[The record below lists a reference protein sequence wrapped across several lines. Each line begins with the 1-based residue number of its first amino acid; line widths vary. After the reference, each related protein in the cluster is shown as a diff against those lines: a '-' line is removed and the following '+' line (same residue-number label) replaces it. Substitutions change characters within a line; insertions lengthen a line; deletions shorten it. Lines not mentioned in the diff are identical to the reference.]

1 MLAALARTL
10 RIQPERRAGGLSLI
24 GLRLAAAGRPPD
36 FTMSDVIG
44 SIQPRPPSTMRLAP
58 ASDTANSRQMPLL
71 RGAEVLSRTRDLRE
85 IFRIAAETAMDFLNG
100 SFCLMFAVRFAP
112 DLTVGLLGCCV
123 SDGTDTYW
131 DDVCDGQSWLPV
143 DPLLADCLHTD
154 YGHAIAHEGDTWRLA
169 FAVGA
174 LGRPAGCS
182 RSTALKP
189 GRRLQALCLFLRCF
203 ENQHQAWE
211 YANLDTLTRLLNR
224 KTFDD
229 DFERLIAAAELAEQA
244 RKPPNAARPA
254 TMAQPC
260 WLGVVDIDHF
270 KKIND
275 NFGHLFGDEVLL
287 RVADLMRQSF
297 RSNDKLFRFGGEE
310 FVVMLRNVAEDHVQN
325 IFTASGWRWSGMI
338 FRRSAGWPARWASP
352 ASTRASPRPTSS
364 AAPTRPSITQAH
376 GRNQVNGFDELIMSG
391 KLRITTPAGQAL
403 IDPISTRSSCTTPMA
418 AGEPR
423 RAPRCVK
430 IGSLRRFA
438 RAAPDSVD

>member
-1 MLAALARTL
+1 
-10 RIQPERRAGGLSLI
+10 
-24 GLRLAAAGRPPD
+24 
-36 FTMSDVIG
+36 MSDVIG
-44 SIQPRPPSTMRLAP
+44 SIQPRPAPSTMRLAP

-85 IFRIAAETAMDFLNG
+85 IFRIAAETAMDFLSG
-100 SFCLMFAVRFAP
+100 SFCLMFAVRFSPP

-123 SDGTDTYW
+123 SDGADTYW

-174 LGRPAGCS
+174 LGEARWVLEIHSP
-182 RSTALKP
+182 LKP
-189 GRRLQALCLFLRCF
+189 RTADCQALTLFLRCF

-244 RKPPNAARPA
+244 RQQSDERRTFSA
-254 TMAQPC
+254 TITQPC
-260 WLGVVDIDHF
+260 WLAVVDIDHF

-275 NFGHLFGDEVLL
+275 NYGHLFGDEVLL
-287 RVADLMRQSF
+287 RIADLMRQSF
-297 RSNDKLFRFGGEE
+297 RSHDKLFRFGGEE
-310 FVVMLRNVAEDHVQN
+310 FVVMLRNVGEDNVQT
-325 IFTASGWRWSGMI
+325 IFDR
-338 FRRSAGWPARWASP
+338 FRKAVEEHDFPRVGQVRCSVGYARIDPRLSP
-352 ASTRASPRPTSS
+352 AELLGRADEALYYSK
-364 AAPTRPSITQAH
+364 QH

-391 KLRITTPAGQAL
+391 KLRITAPAGQAQIQSD
-403 IDPISTRSSCTTPMA
+403 IDEIF
-418 AGEPR
+418 
-423 RAPRCVK
+423 
-430 IGSLRRFA
+430 L
-438 RAAPDSVD
+438 

>member
-1 MLAALARTL
+1 
-10 RIQPERRAGGLSLI
+10 
-24 GLRLAAAGRPPD
+24 
-36 FTMSDVIG
+36 
-44 SIQPRPPSTMRLAP
+44 MRLTP
-58 ASDTANSRQMPLL
+58 ASAPVASPLVVL
-71 RGAEVLSRTRDLRE
+71 LSGAETLSRTRDLRE
-85 IFRIAAETAMDFLNG
+85 IFRITAETAMHFVDG
-100 SFCLMFAVRFAP
+100 SYGLLFAVRFTPP

-154 YGHAIAHEGDTWRLA
+154 FGHAIMHEGDTWRLA

-174 LGRPAGCS
+174 LGQARWVLEIHSPTKP
-182 RSTALKP
+182 RTADC
-189 GRRLQALCLFLRCF
+189 QALTLFLRCF

-244 RKPPNAARPA
+244 RQEPA
-254 TMAQPC
+254 ERRTLSPSITQPC

-275 NFGHLFGDEVLL
+275 NYGHLFGDEVLL

-297 RSNDKLFRFGGEE
+297 RNHDKLFRFGGEE
-310 FVVMLRNVAEDHVQN
+310 FVVMLRNVGEDNVQTIFDRFRVAVEDHDFPRVGQVRCSVGYSR
-325 IFTASGWRWSGMI
+325 IDPRL
-338 FRRSAGWPARWASP
+338 SP
-352 ASTRASPRPTSS
+352 AELLGRADEALYYSKE
-364 AAPTRPSITQAH
+364 H

-391 KLRITTPAGQAL
+391 KLRINTPAGQAQIQSD
-403 IDPISTRSSCTTPMA
+403 IDEIF
-418 AGEPR
+418 
-423 RAPRCVK
+423 
-430 IGSLRRFA
+430 L
-438 RAAPDSVD
+438 